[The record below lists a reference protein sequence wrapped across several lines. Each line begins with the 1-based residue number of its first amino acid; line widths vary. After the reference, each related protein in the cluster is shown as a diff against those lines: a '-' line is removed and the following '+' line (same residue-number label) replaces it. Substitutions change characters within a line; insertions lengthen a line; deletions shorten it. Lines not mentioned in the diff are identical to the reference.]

1 MGAGARLVDVVAF
14 IPSLSSLT
22 RGVERLSAVTA
33 EGALGEEFILME
45 EGENFR
51 GSPAERAT
59 FEVIA
64 VHQEFSCSTRRWGSF
79 YQRRVLSLCRNL
91 SKRHSNE

>member
-1 MGAGARLVDVVAF
+1 MGAGARLVDVVVF

-22 RGVERLSAVTA
+22 RGVERLSAIAA

-59 FEVIA
+59 FESP
-64 VHQEFSCSTRRWGSF
+64 VHGRLSFLSCLSF
-79 YQRRVLSLCRNL
+79 LSSLGDNLRTSVHLSL
-91 SKRHSNE
+91 H